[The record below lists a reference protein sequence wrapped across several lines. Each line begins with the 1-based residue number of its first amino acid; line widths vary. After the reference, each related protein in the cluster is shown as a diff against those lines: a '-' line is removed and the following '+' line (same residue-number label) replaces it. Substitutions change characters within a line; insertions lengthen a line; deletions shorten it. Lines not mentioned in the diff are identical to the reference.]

1 MFSDETNRN
10 IWSMHANG
18 SHVRRL
24 TIAPAEEFDPAWSP
38 DGGEIVYRHQTG
50 DDSTIEIYV
59 TDPDGRHR
67 TNLTRNNVADW

>member
-18 SHVRRL
+18 SQVRRL
-24 TIAPAEEFDPAWSP
+24 TSAPAEEFDPAWSP

-59 TDPDGRHR
+59 MDPDGRHR